1 MARYCTYCG
10 NEVNEHAVVC
20 VKCGC
25 AIPQANDQTGQ
36 GFSQIL
42 VKPSVVDVISKRVKT
57 NGIIWIVVA
66 AIQILLGL
74 VGAWFLLIVGVL
86 NLISSIQDLKYS
98 KAFPQNPTGIIAK
111 VKPLAGP
118 IITLIY
124 NLLIG
129 GVIGVIGS
137 VYYLVAVRGYV
148 LENEQAFLEIER
160 GVTPATNK
168 VATVDSADSFT
179 LTINRANQWFAVNPA
194 ITIVIDGNAEYK
206 IDNGAT
212 LNIPITAGTH
222 NVVFSCSFRN
232 KTVNINA
239 TNNVTLNIIW
249 NRTTG
254 NIVVE

>member
-10 NEVNEHAVVC
+10 SEVNENAVAC

-25 AIPQANDQTGQ
+25 AIPQANNQTGQ
-36 GFSQIL
+36 GFSQTYG
-42 VKPSVVDVISKRVKT
+42 KSSVVDVISKRIKT

-118 IITLIY
+118 IVTLVY

-137 VYYLVAVRGYV
+137 IYYLVAVRRYV
-148 LENEQAFLEIER
+148 LENEQAFLKIER
-160 GVTPATNK
+160 GMTPATNE
-168 VATVDSADSFT
+168 VAAADSTDSFT

-212 LNIPITAGTH
+212 LNIPITAGAH
-222 NVVFSCSFRN
+222 NVAFSCSFRN

-239 TNNVTLNIIW
+239 TDNVTLNIKW

>member
-10 NEVNEHAVVC
+10 NEVNENAVVC

-25 AIPQANDQTGQ
+25 AIPQAN
-36 GFSQIL
+36 S
-42 VKPSVVDVISKRVKT
+42 KPSVVDAVSKRIKT

-66 AIQILLGL
+66 TIQILFGL

-86 NLISSIQDLKYS
+86 NLVSSIQDLKYS
-98 KAFPQNPTGIIAK
+98 KEFPKNPTGVIAK

-160 GVTPATNK
+160 GMMPATNE
-168 VATVDSADSFT
+168 VTAADSTDSFN
-179 LTINRANQWFAVNPA
+179 LTIIRANQWFAVNPA

-212 LNIPITAGTH
+212 LSIPIAAGAH
-222 NVVFSCSFRN
+222 NIAFLCSFRS

-239 TNNVTLNIIW
+239 TSDVTLNIKW